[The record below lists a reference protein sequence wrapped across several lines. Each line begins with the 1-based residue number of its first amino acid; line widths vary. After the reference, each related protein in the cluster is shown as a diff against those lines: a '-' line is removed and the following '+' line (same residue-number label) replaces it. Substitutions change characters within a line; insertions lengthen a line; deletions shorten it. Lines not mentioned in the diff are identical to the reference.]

1 MEPLSRYS
9 PVMSHLSP
17 SYSLTVIENPIL
29 SLKLQGALSTSINI
43 WVYSF
48 LAWME
53 DKPIVFLFFFVG
65 TYRPANSHDSPV
77 SRTIFEL
84 FSRPHNMISQS
95 HVFWGN
101 IILIWNVTLLN
112 KKGNFAG
119 NASACWSLDGA
130 LSHNLAMKVAYWK
143 KMTLPE
149 VLSQWW
155 PSYSLAS

>member
-1 MEPLSRYS
+1 M
-9 PVMSHLSP
+9 
-17 SYSLTVIENPIL
+17 
-29 SLKLQGALSTSINI
+29 G
-43 WVYSF
+43 
-48 LAWME
+48 
-53 DKPIVFLFFFVG
+53 VFFPGVDGRQANCFFVFFVG

-84 FSRPHNMISQS
+84 FSRPHNTISQS

-112 KKGNFAG
+112 KKRNFAG

-143 KMTLPE
+143 KWLCQKFCPSDD
-149 VLSQWW
+149 LAILW
-155 PSYSLAS
+155 PLKSDIRFATVGTPLTQG